1 MRPLPCGAQTAA
13 EGGRSD
19 EASLVHGGRTHGGSG
34 ESNEPKRGK
43 MDLVSVLYVA
53 GGIPAIVGFLV
64 LLFAIG
70 VRYCGLPA

>member
-1 MRPLPCGAQTAA
+1 MA
-13 EGGRSD
+13 EQQP
-19 EASLVHGGRTHGGSG
+19 A
-34 ESNEPKRGK
+34 RGK
-43 MDLVSVLYVA
+43 TDLVSVLYIA

>member
-1 MRPLPCGAQTAA
+1 MA
-13 EGGRSD
+13 EQRSAGGKTD
-19 EASLVHGGRTHGGSG
+19 V
-34 ESNEPKRGK
+34 
-43 MDLVSVLYVA
+43 VSVLYIA

>member
-1 MRPLPCGAQTAA
+1 MA
-13 EGGRSD
+13 EVASSS
-19 EASLVHGGRTHGGSG
+19 EA
-34 ESNEPKRGK
+34 KRGK
-43 MDLVSVLYVA
+43 MDAVSVLYVL

>member
-1 MRPLPCGAQTAA
+1 MADLA
-13 EGGRSD
+13 
-19 EASLVHGGRTHGGSG
+19 

-43 MDLVSVLYVA
+43 MDVVSVLYIA

>member
-1 MRPLPCGAQTAA
+1 MADLA
-13 EGGRSD
+13 
-19 EASLVHGGRTHGGSG
+19 

-43 MDLVSVLYVA
+43 TDLVSVLYVA

>member
-1 MRPLPCGAQTAA
+1 MA
-13 EGGRSD
+13 ETTER
-19 EASLVHGGRTHGGSG
+19 
-34 ESNEPKRGK
+34 RGK
-43 MDLVSVLYVA
+43 TDAVAVLYIF

>member
-1 MRPLPCGAQTAA
+1 MADLA
-13 EGGRSD
+13 
-19 EASLVHGGRTHGGSG
+19 

-43 MDLVSVLYVA
+43 MDAVSVLYIA

>member
-1 MRPLPCGAQTAA
+1 MA
-13 EGGRSD
+13 ES
-19 EASLVHGGRTHGGSG
+19 T
-34 ESNEPKRGK
+34 EPRRGK
-43 MDLVSVLYVA
+43 TDAVAVLYIA

>member
-1 MRPLPCGAQTAA
+1 MADLANST
-13 EGGRSD
+13 
-19 EASLVHGGRTHGGSG
+19 EA
-34 ESNEPKRGK
+34 KRGK
-43 MDLVSVLYVA
+43 MDGVSVLYVV